1 MINYYVLKLLK
12 NQMPNP
18 NALYEDMDKLNMLYE
33 EMMWDP
39 DSELEFKADYAN
51 NQIIIRQKEES

>member
-1 MINYYVLKLLK
+1 
-12 NQMPNP
+12 MPNP
-18 NALYEDMDKLNMLYE
+18 NALYEDMEPLNMLYE